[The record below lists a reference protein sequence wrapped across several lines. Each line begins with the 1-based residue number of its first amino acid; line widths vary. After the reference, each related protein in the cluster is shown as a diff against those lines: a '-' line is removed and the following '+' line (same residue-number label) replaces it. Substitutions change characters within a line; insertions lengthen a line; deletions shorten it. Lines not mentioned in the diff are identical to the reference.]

1 MTNTTNNKPTILV
14 ADDHLEIL
22 NFISDDLSDEYHV
35 VKATDGKKAL
45 EQLTHQDVDLIVS
58 DVMMPGI
65 DGFELCA
72 QLKDNVQ
79 YKHIPFI
86 ILTAKNSLQS
96 KIEGLEYGAD
106 AYIEK
111 PFSPS
116 FLQAQIASLLRNR
129 RNVQAHYRETAT
141 VPLAVE
147 PTGFNKSDQDFLN
160 KLNSF
165 ILKNINEQGLCVDFL
180 ADRMHMSRPT
190 LYRKIKM
197 LSDLSPNELINLTR
211 LKKAAILLQEG
222 NYKVYEIS
230 SMVGFSSSSHF
241 IRNFQKQFGVSPK
254 GWGEQHRE
262 SPTFT

>member
-1 MTNTTNNKPTILV
+1 MTNSIYNKPTILV

-22 NFISDDLSDEYHV
+22 NFIADDLSDEYNI

-45 EQLTHQDVDLIVS
+45 EQLGLQEVDLIVS
-58 DVMMPGI
+58 DVMMPNI

-72 QLKDNVQ
+72 QLKENIK
-79 YKHIPFI
+79 YNHIPFI

-129 RNVQAHYRETAT
+129 RNVKAHYRETAIQ
-141 VPLAVE
+141 PLAVE
-147 PTGFNKSDQDFLN
+147 PTEFNKSDHDFLD

-190 LYRKIKM
+190 LYRKIKS

-211 LKKAAILLQEG
+211 LKKAAILLREG

-254 GWGEQHRE
+254 GWGEQHRDFQ
-262 SPTFT
+262 TLT